1 MSQVRGT
8 VPGTGDR
15 RSQVAAVLIAVIG
28 FGVLAAF
35 VLLRSDDRGDAALST
50 MTNRGRPIEM
60 AVPERIGPG
69 TPTLTG
75 EAILIAER
83 AGLRFLRLPR
93 DNGSSCWAIAERR
106 SGAWQLAN
114 YSCETDFQRF
124 PDPEQPVMTVGRLQI
139 SPVNQRMNYLSF
151 AGFAADGVK
160 RVAIVD
166 GDDHVIPVT
175 NVVDNVFFTPVPP
188 QDVKTLAALDAEGKV
203 IWRGAGVPPP
213 DE

>member
-1 MSQVRGT
+1 MT
-8 VPGTGDR
+8 R
-15 RSQVAAVLIAVIG
+15 RSHVAAVFIAVIG
-28 FGVLAAF
+28 LGVLAAF
-35 VLLRSDDRGDAALST
+35 FLLRSDDADDDAALST

-75 EAILIAER
+75 EAIQIVER
-83 AGLRFLRLPR
+83 GGLRFLRLPR
-93 DNGSSCWAIAERR
+93 DDGSSCWAIAERR
-106 SGAWQLAN
+106 SGTWQLTN
-114 YSCETDFQRF
+114 FNCETDLQRF

-166 GDDHVIPVT
+166 GDDRVIPVT
-175 NVVDNVFFTPVPP
+175 NVVDNTFFTPTPP
-188 QDVKTLAALDAEGKV
+188 QDVKTIAALDADGKV